1 MTTVDVCLDELSYRV
16 HLGYGVLAELPLHLK
31 ALGRNRKVVLIYDT
45 YFETSVVSGLLNTL
59 EQQGFYVTS
68 HGMDA
73 GKGNKTIHE
82 ALKVYALLEEENI
95 PRDAV
100 LIALGGGVVGD
111 LAGFIASTWLRGMKL
126 IHVPTTLLAMVDSC
140 IGGKT
145 GINFRNT
152 INAIGSYH
160 HPAFVL
166 MDLDFINSLSLRDYR
181 SGLAEVI
188 KCALI
193 NDKELFV
200 YLDQQ
205 RDRILARE
213 EECVVHFIRRAIQIK
228 IEHVNGDVREGGK
241 RLLLNYGHT
250 LGHAIEMSTNKNG
263 QEQLRHGEGVAIGM
277 IAVAFLAERH
287 LQIAQEVQL
296 EIECLLVSYGLP
308 TTVSA
313 TALGLNPK
321 MLYDKCLRTV
331 LKDKKRI
338 NDGLRLIL
346 ANSIG
351 HASVYEGV
359 PFSLVEEAFRRV
371 LRD

>member
-1 MTTVDVCLDELSYRV
+1 MATVDVCLDESRYPV
-16 HLGYGVLAELPLHLK
+16 HLGHGVLAELALHLK
-31 ALGRNRKVVLIYDT
+31 AHGRNRRVVLVYDT
-45 YFETSVVSGLLNTL
+45 FFETTVVSDLLNVL
-59 EQQGFYVTS
+59 EQDGFSVIS

-82 ALKVYALLEEENI
+82 ALKIYALLEEEDV

-100 LIALGGGVVGD
+100 LIALGGGVIGD

-126 IHVPTTLLAMVDSC
+126 VHIPTTLLAMVDSC

-152 INAIGSYH
+152 INAIGSYY
-160 HPAFVL
+160 HPTFIL

-188 KCALI
+188 KCAII
-193 NDKELFV
+193 NDKELFA
-200 YLDQQ
+200 YLGQH
-205 RDRILARE
+205 RERILARE

-228 IEHVNGDVREGGK
+228 IDHVNGDVREGGK

-250 LGHAIEMSTNKNG
+250 LGHAIEMCTNKNG

-277 IAVAFLAERH
+277 IAVAFLAQRH
-287 LQIAQEVQL
+287 LRVSEVVQEDIEHML
-296 EIECLLVSYGLP
+296 EAYGLP
-308 TTVSA
+308 VTISA
-313 TALGLNPK
+313 SALGLDPA

-346 ANSIG
+346 ADSIG
-351 HASVYEGV
+351 HASVYEKV
-359 PFSLVEEAFRRV
+359 PFSLVEESFRRV
-371 LRD
+371 LRE